1 MTLPSSKADTKHGKT
16 HHHNHS
22 IMKSFLNVTVD
33 SLANIYFDGRVV
45 SHSIH
50 FPDGTK
56 KTIGII
62 FPGTYRF
69 TTGAPELMEIIDG
82 TCEVSI
88 DGSNTTKFIPTDDSF
103 HVPGVSAFTITVNS
117 GVCQYIC
124 SFLPA

>member
-1 MTLPSSKADTKHGKT
+1 MKT
-16 HHHNHS
+16 
-22 IMKSFLNVTVD
+22 FTNVTVD

-45 SHSIH
+45 SHSVH

-56 KTIGII
+56 KTLGII

-82 TCEVSI
+82 SCEVSI
-88 DGSNTTKFIPTDDSF
+88 DGTSSTKFIPTDDSF
-103 HVPGVSAFTITVNS
+103 EVPGDSAFTISVNS
-117 GVCQYIC
+117 GICQYIC

>member
-1 MTLPSSKADTKHGKT
+1 MKHGKSRLPNSSINC
-16 HHHNHS
+16 NHP
-22 IMKSFLNVTVD
+22 IMKTFTNVTVD

-45 SHSIH
+45 SHSVH

-56 KTIGII
+56 KTLGII

-82 TCEVSI
+82 SCEVSI
-88 DGSNTTKFIPTDDSF
+88 DGTSSTKFIPTDDSF
-103 HVPGVSAFTITVNS
+103 EVPGDSAFTISVNS
-117 GVCQYIC
+117 GICQYIC

>member
-1 MTLPSSKADTKHGKT
+1 
-16 HHHNHS
+16 
-22 IMKSFLNVTVD
+22 MKSFPNVTAD

-45 SHSIH
+45 SHSVH

-56 KTIGII
+56 KTLGII

-82 TCEVSI
+82 SCEVSI
-88 DGSNTTKFIPTDDSF
+88 DGSTSTKFVPTDESF
-103 HVPGVSAFTITVNS
+103 EVPGDSAFTITVNS
-117 GVCQYIC
+117 GICQYIC